1 MRRHLFVL
9 QVMKSC
15 RKLCM
20 PCRKASC
27 GTTSDCAA
35 GHEKLQEVVHAVF
48 AYISMLKSPGGVTQ
62 DRFEENRALSDL
74 RFRFADKN
82 SPYNY
87 VEKLSSAMQSY
98 EDR

>member
-1 MRRHLFVL
+1 
-9 QVMKSC
+9 
-15 RKLCM
+15 M
-20 PCRKASC
+20 PCRKPNC

-62 DRFEENRALSDL
+62 DRFEENKALSDL

>member
-1 MRRHLFVL
+1 ML
-9 QVMKSC
+9 
-15 RKLCM
+15 
-20 PCRKASC
+20 
-27 GTTSDCAA
+27 
-35 GHEKLQEVVHAVF
+35 HA
-48 AYISMLKSPGGVTQ
+48 PGGVTQ
-62 DRFEENRALSDL
+62 DRFQENRALSEL